1 MAQAQGAVGRDKLP
15 YKCRGRHPHLNAFDN
30 ECDTRP
36 ALIMMGASNL
46 WFASAQSI
54 IVMPRTD
61 AENAEA
67 LGDRLRLD
75 VSVDQIKQFAGQL
88 AVIRAMAGLKDI
100 DLSEVSDDNLAV
112 AIADVLTPPESDE
125 KRSEKLE
132 VDAQFVGMVEI
143 ISPNRMRVEIDTA
156 EIYRPDQTG
165 NVAHNSFLG

>member
-1 MAQAQGAVGRDKLP
+1 MAEAQGAVGRDKLP

-88 AVIRAMAGLKDI
+88 AVIRAM
-100 DLSEVSDDNLAV
+100 S
-112 AIADVLTPPESDE
+112 LTPPESDE

-143 ISPNRMRVEIDTA
+143 IGPNRVRVEIDTA
-156 EIYRPDQTG
+156 EIYRPDHAG
-165 NVAHNSFLG
+165 NVAQNSFLS

>member
-1 MAQAQGAVGRDKLP
+1 MAEAQGAVGRDKLP

-75 VSVDQIKQFAGQL
+75 VGVDQIKQFAGQL
-88 AVIRAMAGLKDI
+88 AVIRAM
-100 DLSEVSDDNLAV
+100 S
-112 AIADVLTPPESDE
+112 LTPPESDE